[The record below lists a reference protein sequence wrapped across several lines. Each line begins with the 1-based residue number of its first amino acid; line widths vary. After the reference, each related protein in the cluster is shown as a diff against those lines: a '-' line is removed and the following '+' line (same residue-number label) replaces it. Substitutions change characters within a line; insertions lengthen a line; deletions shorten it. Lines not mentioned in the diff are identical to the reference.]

1 MNTKRNPAKPNS
13 WNIALSKNSWRNGY
27 SPSVFLSSSAIGIYG
42 PRNDEELTESSTT
55 ARGFLADVCT
65 AWEESTTPAVQAKI
79 RTVLLRTGI
88 VLSPDGGALKK
99 QLPLFKLGLG
109 GKFGNGRQWQSWISI
124 TDEVGA
130 IIHLLNSSVSGP
142 VNLTAPEPVT
152 NSVFTNVLG
161 SVLGR
166 PAVLPIPTFGP
177 KLLLGTELAN
187 ALLFTGQRVLP
198 QVLQAD
204 GYAFEHPTLEVAL
217 RALLNK

>member
-1 MNTKRNPAKPNS
+1 M
-13 WNIALSKNSWRNGY
+13 
-27 SPSVFLSSSAIGIYG
+27 
-42 PRNDEELTESSTT
+42 
-55 ARGFLADVCT
+55 
-65 AWEESTTPAVQAKI
+65 
-79 RTVLLRTGI
+79 
-88 VLSPDGGALKK
+88 
-99 QLPLFKLGLG
+99 
-109 GKFGNGRQWQSWISI
+109 
-124 TDEVGA
+124 
-130 IIHLLNSSVSGP
+130 NSSVSGP

>member
-1 MNTKRNPAKPNS
+1 MGRINHPRSASQNPHRIVANRNCLVTRRRCS
-13 WNIALSKNSWRNGY
+13 
-27 SPSVFLSSSAIGIYG
+27 
-42 PRNDEELTESSTT
+42 
-55 ARGFLADVCT
+55 
-65 AWEESTTPAVQAKI
+65 
-79 RTVLLRTGI
+79 
-88 VLSPDGGALKK
+88 KK